1 MSPCLGDKDASS
13 SWYREG
19 PSPVRVL
26 WPISGEK
33 GEVWVTFLL
42 LRFSQ
47 TLHLKIFTVQRYHTW
62 GSRVL
67 NVIAIKDDTPRSSWY
82 RQDREDNRMWKK
94 VANTQ
99 SHVHST
105 CFDGGS
111 GEKDK
116 FPTKLI
122 FYPNV
127 HLECQFPFWSL
138 SEKNEMS
145 GTVGR
150 SELRVGIKIPPEG
163 FCCFL
168 LAWFIDS
175 FIENNISVDQ
185 PLSLWLLLSKTQ
197 VTVRCG
203 GVSVNGFFC
212 TREVSAGW
220 NTPWH
225 PTQIGNQF
233 SGLSISGR
241 LGVKSIKR
249 EKATWYDGCRVDS
262 LANHTSFTPRGI
274 GGSRR
279 GLILRGWRVQ
289 RLGYHLSRVSTTC
302 FSLSVSEVCRTESPS
317 GLLLP
322 QVCQAPCCCCR

>member
-1 MSPCLGDKDASS
+1 M
-13 SWYREG
+13 
-19 PSPVRVL
+19 
-26 WPISGEK
+26 
-33 GEVWVTFLL
+33 
-42 LRFSQ
+42 
-47 TLHLKIFTVQRYHTW
+47 
-62 GSRVL
+62 
-67 NVIAIKDDTPRSSWY
+67 
-82 RQDREDNRMWKK
+82 
-94 VANTQ
+94 
-99 SHVHST
+99 

-116 FPTKLI
+116 FPTKLL

-127 HLECQFPFWSL
+127 HLECQFPFRSL

-150 SELRVGIKIPPEG
+150 SELRVGIKILHEG
-163 FCCFL
+163 FCCLL

-175 FIENNISVDQ
+175 FIENNISIDQ

-197 VTVRCG
+197 VAVRCG
-203 GVSVNGFFC
+203 GISINGFFC

-225 PTQIGNQF
+225 PTQTGNQF
-233 SGLSISGR
+233 SGLSISGL
-241 LGVKSIKR
+241 LGVKYIKR
-249 EKATWYDGCRVDS
+249 EKALCYDGCRVDS
-262 LANHTSFTPRGI
+262 LANHTPCIPRGI

-289 RLGYHLSRVSTTC
+289 RLGYHLSWASTMC
-302 FSLSVSEVCRTESPS
+302 FSLSVSEVCRTESQS

-322 QVCQAPCCCCR
+322 QVCRASCRWCR